1 MSVTTSM
8 LADGDLRLRLDR
20 TQSRAL
26 AVGAAAL
33 LVSLVAWVL
42 WPDRLLA
49 SYLVAYVYWVGLALG
64 CLGLTMLH
72 HLVGGS
78 WGLVVRRPMEA
89 GGMTLLP
96 LALLFLPLAL
106 GLPRLYPWA
115 RAEAVAHDLALQHK
129 TLYLS
134 AGFYLVRTVV
144 YFLIWFVFAFLLDR
158 LSAEQDRR
166 ADHGP
171 SRRLQAL
178 SGPGLALLFLTGT
191 FAAIDWLMSLE
202 PNWSSTIYGALVIVG
217 EALATLALMITVVV
231 LLSGDRPMADAAT
244 ADRLNDLGN
253 LMLAFTMMWAYMT
266 FMQYLII
273 WSGNLPEEI
282 PWYLRR
288 TRGGWQWVALALA
301 LFHFFLPFFVL
312 LFRENKRQPR
322 LIVRAAVLVLVM
334 HWIDLVWLVTPA
346 SSDPASPRIPWV
358 ELPLSLVVM
367 LGIGGVCTAFFI
379 QRLKGRPLIP
389 LNDPNLN
396 EAIEDTGDSAR
407 RQSPA
412 N

>member
-1 MSVTTSM
+1 MSVSTHM
-8 LADGDLRLRLDR
+8 VAQGELRLRLDR
-20 TQSRAL
+20 IQSRAL
-26 AVGAAAL
+26 AAGGLGL
-33 LVSLVAWVL
+33 LLSLAAWVL

-49 SYLVAYVYWVGLALG
+49 SYLVAYVFWVGLALG

-78 WGLVVRRPMEA
+78 WGLVVRRPMES

-115 RAEAVAHDLALQHK
+115 RPEEVARDSGLLHK
-129 TLYLS
+129 SLYLNV
-134 AGFYLVRTVV
+134 GFYLVRTVV
-144 YFLIWFVFAFLLDR
+144 YFMIWFVCALLLNR

-166 ADHGP
+166 ADHRP
-171 SRRLQAL
+171 SRWLQRL
-178 SGPGLALLFLTGT
+178 SGPGLALLFLSGT

-202 PNWSSTIYGALVIVG
+202 PQWYSTIYGALVIVG
-217 EALATLALMITVVV
+217 EALATLAMMIAVVV
-231 LLSGDRPMADAAT
+231 FLSANRPMAEAAT
-244 ADRLNDLGN
+244 PDRLHDLGN
-253 LMLAFTMMWAYMT
+253 LMLAFTMLWAYMS
-266 FMQYLII
+266 FAQYLII

-288 TRGGWQWVALALA
+288 TRGGWQWVALALS

-312 LFRENKRQPR
+312 LFRESKRQSR
-322 LIVRAAVLVLVM
+322 LILRVAILVLVM
-334 HWIDLVWLVTPA
+334 HWIDLIWLVIPA

-358 ELPLSLVVM
+358 ELPLSLLAMV
-367 LGIGGVCTAFFI
+367 GIGGLCTAFFI
-379 QRLKGRPLIP
+379 GHLKGRPLIP

-396 EAIEDTGDSAR
+396 DVIEHAGGLGQT
-407 RQSPA
+407 
-412 N
+412 